1 MHELRAVCDQSED
14 VQSLYIKY
22 ADDNHE
28 TFTLERILDLSN
40 ANDKLTRLGQFR
52 SRTFEIRYD
61 GDEMLRLN
69 GLEVEV
75 VGAGV

>member
-1 MHELRAVCDQSED
+1 MHELRPVCDQSEEA
-14 VQSLYIKY
+14 QTLYVKY

-28 TFTLERILDLSN
+28 VFTLERELNLAN

-52 SRTFEIRYD
+52 SRTFEIRYA